1 MIKGKFVL
9 GMVILSM
16 VALLLGACAGP
27 ATSNK
32 GTMQVYVTDAP
43 PKGVTA
49 IEIKASNVEAHM
61 SGATE
66 DHWISL
72 LKEPPV
78 FDLVKAIGVNVL
90 LGTSN
95 VAAGKYTQVRLD
107 ITDVTV
113 TLNGK
118 QVKATVPSDKLKLV
132 GEITVEEGKKTLISL
147 DFDAEKSIV
156 LAGQDKVSFKPVVRL
171 VVAKPGEALETPIG
185 ISGLNMKTP
194 DQARA
199 SETVVIK
206 IIDDAGKP
214 ISGVRIYSPEYLG
227 DTAKDGSLVT
237 FFKEPGD
244 YEIVA
249 RKGKTGEPGF
259 TEAQGMISIIPSH
272 IELQA
277 FDGILPLLPPGQTY
291 TGDQNYKPAMTVRFS
306 FKNTSDTEILLN
318 NSAPWKIQSREGE
331 TVFEPIALQ
340 AIVQLAPGEHKEWT
354 WNQKDNDDRQV
365 SEDGY
370 MVVLKCSEGEYS
382 LRFWIIPEGMTP

>member
-61 SGATE
+61 SGAT
-66 DHWISL
+66 DDQWVSL

-78 FDLVKAIGVNVL
+78 FDLVKATGVNVL
-90 LGTSN
+90 LGTSD

-132 GEITVEEGKKTLISL
+132 GEITVEEGKETPISL

-156 LAGQDKVSFKPVVRL
+156 LEGQDKVSLKPVVKL
-171 VVAKPGEALETPIG
+171 VVAKPGEALETPVG
-185 ISGLNMKTP
+185 TSGLNMQNP

-199 SETVVIK
+199 GETVVIK

-214 ISGVRIYSPEYLG
+214 ISGVRIYGPEYLG
-227 DTAKDGSLVT
+227 DTDKDGC
-237 FFKEPGD
+237 FW
-244 YEIVA
+244 
-249 RKGKTGEPGF
+249 
-259 TEAQGMISIIPSH
+259 Q
-272 IELQA
+272 
-277 FDGILPLLPPGQTY
+277 
-291 TGDQNYKPAMTVRFS
+291 
-306 FKNTSDTEILLN
+306 
-318 NSAPWKIQSREGE
+318 
-331 TVFEPIALQ
+331 
-340 AIVQLAPGEHKEWT
+340 VQ
-354 WNQKDNDDRQV
+354 
-365 SEDGY
+365 
-370 MVVLKCSEGEYS
+370 
-382 LRFWIIPEGMTP
+382 